1 VISVRNLSKSF
12 GSKNVLS
19 DVSLD
24 LVPGQIHA
32 LLGPN
37 GSGKSTLIRCLS
49 GAIRPDAGVITSD
62 GIPHQS
68 FNPRSARDAGTS
80 VIYQNF
86 SLVPTLSV
94 TDNVFLGDELRA
106 GLRIDRS
113 GQRKLVIEQLERLG
127 RPLDP
132 DAKVGELSSGD
143 RQIVEIIKALRREPS
158 LLILDEPTAA
168 LGQDEIKAL
177 GETLKGL
184 RERAM
189 AILYITHFI
198 GEVFQLADYVTVLRD
213 GEVVLG
219 EAVAAL
225 ESEQVIAAIAPSKRA
240 DDRDRAEA
248 QPAGTTPELELVSY
262 TTPGIAPLTLSV
274 AGGEVVGIFGLLG
287 SGRTELLEGIYGI
300 RKREGK
306 ILLGGRPYGAKSP
319 SAALRAGVALV
330 AGERL
335 RQSIFPRLTA
345 LDNLLLPH
353 MKRLA
358 RRGLR
363 VKRRERS
370 EFASISARLG
380 LVPSVPTLPA
390 WTFSGGN
397 QQKLAVGRWL
407 AAAGIRV
414 LLLDEPT
421 QGIDVGA
428 RGDLYRLVF
437 DLARTER
444 KAIIFTSSDPDETL
458 ALADRILV
466 LRAGAVVVDMQRS
479 DATAERLLTYA
490 HSDDGGES
498 A

>member
-1 VISVRNLSKSF
+1 MISVRNLSKSF

-19 DVSLD
+19 NVSR
-24 LVPGQIHA
+24 PRA
-32 LLGPN
+32 
-37 GSGKSTLIRCLS
+37 GSDSCIAWAKWLWKSTLIRCLS
-49 GAIRPDAGVITSD
+49 GAIRPDEGVIARD
-62 GIPHQS
+62 GVAYHS

-94 TDNVFLGDELRA
+94 TDNVFLGDELRS
-106 GLRIDRS
+106 GLRIDRA
-113 GQRKLVIEQLERLG
+113 GQKKLVVEQLQRLG

-132 DAKVGELSSGD
+132 DAKVGDLSSGD

-177 GETLKGL
+177 AETLKWL
-184 RERAM
+184 REQAM
-189 AILYITHFI
+189 AILYVTHFI
-198 GEVFQLADYVTVLRD
+198 GEVFLLADHVTVLRD

-219 EAVAAL
+219 EPVAQL
-225 ESEQVIAAIAPSKRA
+225 EPEQVIAAIAPSKRA
-240 DDRDRAEA
+240 DDRDREVAE
-248 QPAGTTPELELVSY
+248 PAGTTVLELVAY
-262 TTPGIAPLTLSV
+262 TTPGIAPLTLAA
-274 AGGEVVGIFGLLG
+274 AGGEIIGIFGLLG

-300 RKREGK
+300 RKREGT
-306 ILLGGRPYGAKSP
+306 ILLDGKRYGAKSP
-319 SAALRAGVALV
+319 AEALRAGVALV

-335 RQSIFPRLTA
+335 RQSIFPRLSA

-358 RRGLR
+358 RRGIR

-370 EFASISARLG
+370 EFASLSARLG
-380 LVPSVPTLPA
+380 LVPSTPSLPA

-407 AAAGIRV
+407 ASAAGVRV

-421 QGIDVGA
+421 QGIDIGA
-428 RGDLYRLVF
+428 RGDLYHLLF
-437 DLARTER
+437 NLARTEE

-466 LRAGAVVVDMQRS
+466 LRAGTVVASLSRD

-490 HSDDGGES
+490 HSDEGGHS
-498 A
+498 